1 MNEAIEGRGPLAGLK
16 VLEFSGLGPGPF
28 AGMLLA
34 DMGADVVRLDRP
46 PGRPADPADV
56 TSRGKRSV
64 LADLKS
70 PEGLATARGLAARA
84 DVLIEGFRPG
94 VMERL
99 GLGPDELL
107 AANPRLVYGRITGWG
122 QHGPLAKRA
131 GHDLNYIAITGA
143 LAAIGER
150 GGRPVPPLNLVGDF
164 GGGSMFLLFG
174 VLSALYERARSGRG
188 QVVDAAMT
196 DGAMAMLAPIVGLR
210 AEGRWPGPR
219 GGNLLDGGAYFYNTY
234 RCADG
239 EYIALGAIEPQ
250 FYQLLREKL
259 GILDAPE
266 FDAQM
271 NAGRWPELSER
282 LAGIV
287 ATRTRAEWT
296 ALLEDIDVCFAPVLD
311 FDEAPEHPHNRA
323 RKSHYVQ
330 DGVTQPAPAPRF
342 SRTPAAQPAPPRDVG
357 GDAASV
363 RADWGVADQE
373 AR

>member
-1 MNEAIEGRGPLAGLK
+1 MKGEANTDKGRGPLEGLK

-34 DMGADVVRLDRP
+34 DMGADVVRVDRSP
-46 PGRPADPADV
+46 SSHADPADI
-56 TSRGKRSV
+56 TGRGKRA
-64 LADLKS
+64 LALDLKS
-70 PEGLATARGLAARA
+70 AAGFATALGLAGKA

-122 QHGPLAKRA
+122 QHGPLAEVA

-174 VLSALYERARSGRG
+174 VLCALQERVRSGRG
-188 QVVDAAMT
+188 QVIDAAMT
-196 DGAMAMLAPIVGLR
+196 DGVNAMLAPILSLR
-210 AEGRWPGPR
+210 AMGQWTGER
-219 GGNLLDGGAYFYNTY
+219 GGNLLDGGAPFYNTY

-239 EYIALGAIEPQ
+239 KYVALGPIEPQ
-250 FYQLLREKL
+250 FYHLLREKL
-259 GILDAPE
+259 DLLDVPE

-271 NAGRWPELSER
+271 DTERWPDLVRS
-282 LAGIV
+282 LGSV
-287 ATRTRAEWT
+287 FATRTRAEWT
-296 ALLEDIDVCFAPVLD
+296 ALLEGTDVCFAPVLD
-311 FDEAPEHPHNRA
+311 FDEATDHPHNRA
-323 RKSHYVQ
+323 RRSHYVQ
-330 DGVTQPAPAPRF
+330 DGVTQPTPAPRY
-342 SRTPAAQPAPPRDVG
+342 SRTPTRKPPPCAIVA
-357 GDAASV
+357 DAAV
-363 RADWGVADQE
+363 CADWGLERQL
-373 AR
+373 

>member
-1 MNEAIEGRGPLAGLK
+1 MDEGRGPLAGLK

-34 DMGADVVRLDRP
+34 DMGADVVRVDRP
-46 PGRPADPADV
+46 PSRHADPADI
-56 TSRGKRSV
+56 TGRGKRSLV
-64 LADLKS
+64 LDLKS
-70 PEGLATARGLAARA
+70 AAGLATARGLAGRA

-122 QHGPLAKRA
+122 QHGPLAHVA

-174 VLSALYERARSGRG
+174 VLCALHERARSGRG
-188 QVVDAAMT
+188 QVIDAAMT
-196 DGAMAMLAPIVGLR
+196 DGVNAMLAPILSLR
-210 AEGRWPGPR
+210 ALGQWTGKR
-219 GGNLLDGGAYFYNTY
+219 GGNLLDGGAPFYNTY

-239 EYIALGAIEPQ
+239 KYVAVGPIEPQ

-259 GILDAPE
+259 GLLDARE
-266 FDAQM
+266 FDGQM
-271 NAGRWPELSER
+271 DTERWPDLARR
-282 LAGIV
+282 LGSV
-287 ATRTRAEWT
+287 FGSKTRAEWT
-296 ALLEDIDVCFAPVLD
+296 ALLEGTDVCFAPVLD
-311 FDEAPEHPHNRA
+311 FEEAPGHPHNRA
-323 RKSHYVQ
+323 RESHYVQ
-330 DGVTQPAPAPRF
+330 DGVTQPAPAPRY
-342 SRTPAAQPAPPRDVG
+342 SRTPTRQPPSPCGIG
-357 GDAASV
+357 GDAAAV
-363 RADWGVADQE
+363 CADWGLEKQP
-373 AR
+373 

>member
-1 MNEAIEGRGPLAGLK
+1 MDGPIDESRGPLAGLK
-16 VLEFSGLGPGPF
+16 VLEFAGLGPGPF

-46 PGRPADPADV
+46 PARPANPNDI

-64 LADLKS
+64 VADLKS
-70 PEGLATARGLAARA
+70 MQGLGIARGLAERA
-84 DVLIEGFRPG
+84 DVLVEGFRPG

-99 GLGPDELL
+99 CLGPDELL
-107 AANPRLVYGRITGWG
+107 AANPRLVYGRVTGWG
-122 QHGPLAKRA
+122 QHGPLAQAA

-150 GGRPVPPLNLVGDF
+150 GGRPIPPLNLVGDF

-174 VLSALYERARSGRG
+174 VLCALHERTRSGRG

-196 DGAMAMLAPIVGLR
+196 DGVMAMLAPILGLR
-210 AEGRWPGPR
+210 ADGQWSGSR
-219 GGNLLDGGAYFYNTY
+219 GGNLLDGGAHFYNTY

-239 EYIALGAIEPQ
+239 GYISLGSIEPQ
-250 FYQLLREKL
+250 FYRLLREKL
-259 GILDAPE
+259 GILDVPE

-271 NAGRWPELSER
+271 TAERWPELSRR
-282 LAGIV
+282 LDLV
-287 ATRTRAEWT
+287 FATRTRGEWET
-296 ALLEDIDVCFAPVLD
+296 LLAGTDVCFAPVLD
-311 FDEAPEHPHNRA
+311 FDEAPRHPHNSA

-330 DGVTQPAPAPRF
+330 GGVTQPAPAPRY
-342 SRTPAAQPAPPRDVG
+342 SRTPTRQPPPPRDIG

-363 RADWGVADQE
+363 FADWGI